1 MLFAEFQHGT
11 SGDLALLLHVAGA
24 MILVGGLVTA
34 ATAGIIG
41 WNDQNGALRRLS
53 YWSLLVVAFPGYIAM
68 RVGAEWIYSREGWG
82 SGGTDDPTWIGIGYG
97 TADLGGLLLLLSLIV
112 GGIGLRKMR
121 GGGGSGLIKASS
133 VVATLLVLVYV
144 VTIWA
149 MGAKPT

>member
-24 MILVGGLVTA
+24 MILVGGLATA

-41 WNDQNGALRRLS
+41 WNGQSVALRRLS
-53 YWSLLVVAFPGYIAM
+53 YWTLLLVAFPGYIAM
-68 RVGAEWIYSREGWG
+68 HVGAEWIYSSEGW
-82 SGGTDDPTWIGIGYG
+82 SDPDPSWIGIGYI
-97 TADLGGLLLLLSLIV
+97 TADVGGLFFLIALIL
-112 GGIGLRKMR
+112 GGIGIRKLRS
-121 GGGGSGLIKASS
+121 GGGSGLLRASS
-133 VVATLLVLVYV
+133 VLATLLVLVYV